1 MLDTSVM
8 SLRPQGPMMSPA
20 ARKPRIE
27 DIFESRKS
35 ETATTAAVSR
45 MATCASEIIQL
56 PAGASGGSGCSA
68 GRGMNS
74 LSPGTRAK
82 CPCAH

>member
-27 DIFESRKS
+27 DILASRNS
-35 ETATTAAVSR
+35 DTATTAAVR
-45 MATCASEIIQL
+45 RIATCASEIMQL
-56 PAGASGGSGCSA
+56 PGGFGGSG
-68 GRGMNS
+68 
-74 LSPGTRAK
+74 
-82 CPCAH
+82 